1 MSLQEFLAPENFSM
15 VERGIYRSAFPRTKN
30 LSFLERLGLKSVISL
45 VPEEYPDILRTRYA
59 SMGII
64 IIEMGIDGNKWPF
77 KEIDYPRFEE
87 ALSTVLDENNWPC
100 LIHCNKGK
108 HRTGCLIASLRL
120 VRGWALSPT
129 FAEYMLFSGAR
140 QRLEDQVNPSFLPL
154 SAPPPPLSLSL
165 FQQSTSL
172 IALLVLLGHL

>member
-1 MSLQEFLAPENFSM
+1 MSVQGFLAPENFSM
-15 VERGIYRSAFPRTKN
+15 VEKGIYRSAFPRTKN

-45 VPEEYPDILRTRYA
+45 VPDEYPDILRTRYT
-59 SMGII
+59 SMGIT
-64 IIEMGIDGNKWPF
+64 IIETGIDGNKWPF
-77 KEIDYPRFEE
+77 KQINYPRFEE
-87 ALSTVLDENNWPC
+87 ALSTVLNEDNWPC

-108 HRTGCLIASLRL
+108 HRTGCLVASLRL

-154 SAPPPPLSLSL
+154 STPPLPLSLSP
-165 FQQSTSL
+165 FRRNTSL
-172 IALLVLLGHL
+172 TALLTLLGHL